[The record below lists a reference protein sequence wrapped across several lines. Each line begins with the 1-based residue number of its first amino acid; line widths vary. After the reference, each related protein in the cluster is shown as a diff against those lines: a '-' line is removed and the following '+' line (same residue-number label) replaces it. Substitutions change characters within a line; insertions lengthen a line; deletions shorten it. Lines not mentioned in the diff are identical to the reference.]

1 MKPYRIFT
9 ALRAMV
15 LLTMTL
21 VFAATLSAAQTT
33 DDTHTATGGGQTLED
48 IMARQAGEAVDDTFR
63 RVQTGTVAG
72 AASGQLGTL
81 GGASDADVY
90 RTFRFGDA
98 DITVSSRTEAADV
111 VMQSSGMKWLEFRNG
126 PLRTYG
132 LYLLGGMLALILL
145 FYVIRGKIRIEG
157 ELTGILVKRFKPL
170 ERLGH
175 WLMASSF
182 IVLALTGLASLFGRI
197 WLVPLI
203 GKEAFSSYAVIGKML
218 HDSVGWAFI
227 VSLIWIFV
235 FWAAQNL
242 PNKHDINWLLKAGGL
257 FKKGVHPPAK
267 KFNAGEKVIFWSVIL
282 LGGSIAVTGLSQLF
296 PFQIPAF
303 AWTFDIMN
311 AVGFDMPTLL
321 AHEEMQL
328 EHIWHV
334 SVSFILIAIVIAHI
348 YLGSVGM
355 EGAGDAM
362 VKGEVDRQWAKE
374 HHDLWLEELDAKA
387 AEES

>member
-1 MKPYRIFT
+1 MKPYQIIN

-21 VFAATLSAAQTT
+21 IFSATFSVAQTAE
-33 DDTHTATGGGQTLED
+33 DAHAATGGGQTLAD
-48 IMARQAGEAVDDTFR
+48 IMARQAGEPVDDAYR
-63 RVQTGTVAG
+63 RAQVGTVG
-72 AASGQLGTL
+72 AVENGQLGTL

-90 RTFRFGDA
+90 RAFRFGDA
-98 DITVSSRTEAADV
+98 DITVSSRSDAADV
-111 VMQSSGMKWLEFRNG
+111 VMQSSGMKWLELRNG

-132 LYLLGGMLALILL
+132 LYLLGAMLVIILL
-145 FYVIRGKIRIEG
+145 FFIIRGKIRIEG
-157 ELTGILVKRFKPL
+157 DLTGVMVERFKPL
-170 ERLGH
+170 ERMGH

-182 IVLALTGLASLFGRI
+182 IVLAITGLASLFGRI
-197 WLVPLI
+197 WLVPI
-203 GKEAFSSYAVIGKML
+203 FGKESFSSFAVVGKML
-218 HDSVGWAFI
+218 HDNVGWAFI
-227 VSLIWIFV
+227 VSLIWIFL
-235 FWAAQNL
+235 FWAIKNL
-242 PNKHDINWLLKAGGL
+242 PSKSDIGWLLKAGGL
-257 FKKGVHPPAK
+257 FKKGVHPSAG
-267 KFNAGEKVIFWSVIL
+267 KFNAGEKVIFWSVII

-311 AVGFDMPTLL
+311 SVGFNMPTLL

-334 SVSFILIAIVIAHI
+334 SVSFILIAIVVAHI

-355 EGAGDAM
+355 EGAYKAM
-362 VKGEVDRQWAKE
+362 KDGEVDRQWAKE
-374 HHDLWLEELDAKA
+374 HHDLWLEEVDAKA